1 MDLTVKQEVSVGALV
16 IVGAALLVG
25 LLFWLTDKDVGRKG
39 VPVEVLFVN
48 AAGIDV
54 GDAVWVSGVK
64 KGRVD
69 AVQLQGV
76 GKVRVSLTVDA
87 DVTPRLDA
95 SAAVASLDF
104 LGNKIIDYTPGQR
117 EEPLPDGTVIVGQ
130 QKGELAE
137 MAGGLAT
144 RVDELIGNATA
155 LVSNQ
160 LGVDVHNTLVATQ
173 RALNVLAQAGSGPLV
188 AQTTSTL
195 AATERTM
202 ARLDSLLGSAGGK
215 RVDTITANLARLSQ
229 NLGNAT
235 ASLDTLLGA
244 AGRGEGTLG
253 MMAHDS
259 TLYRNLNQ
267 TLEALTA
274 LLKDLK
280 ERPGRY
286 LTVKVF

>member
-16 IVGAALLVG
+16 IMGAVLLVG
-25 LLFWLTDKDVGRKG
+25 LLFWLTDKDVGGKG

-48 AAGIDV
+48 AAGIEA
-54 GDAVWVSGVK
+54 GDPVWVSGVK
-64 KGRVD
+64 KGRVA
-69 AVQLQGV
+69 AVTLQSV
-76 GKVRVSLTVDA
+76 GKVRVTLNVDA
-87 DVTPRLDA
+87 DVAPRLDA
-95 SAAVASLDF
+95 AAFVASLDF
-104 LGNKIIDYTPGQR
+104 LGNKIVDYAPGSR
-117 EEPLPDGTVIVGQ
+117 EEPLPEGTIIVGT

-160 LGVDVHNTLVATQ
+160 LAVDVHNTLVATQ
-173 RALNVLAQAGSGPLV
+173 RALDVLAKAGSGPLI

-202 ARLDSLLGSAGGK
+202 ARLDSLLGAAGTK
-215 RVDTITANLARLSQ
+215 RVDTITANLARLSN
-229 NLGNAT
+229 NLGSAT
-235 ASLDTLLGA
+235 ASLDTLLGTA
-244 AGRGEGTLG
+244 NKSEGTLG
-253 MMAHDS
+253 RIANDT
-259 TLYRNLNQ
+259 TLYTKLNE
-267 TLEALTA
+267 TLTALTA
-274 LLKDLK
+274 LLNDLR